1 MASAC
6 SGGHFELAKLLINA
20 GGDVNLSDEVF
31 MYCFRGFL
39 IAVFCL
45 LFKIGCD
52 PLLPVAC
59 SLGQSNLVE
68 LLLEK
73 GCNPNSRNQVFL
85 ISKCWSKFIK
95 YILPFS
101 VGEERVTLRLHSQS
115 LFYWH
120 TAHEF
125 LNKPRFLCKKRES

>member
-1 MASAC
+1 M
-6 SGGHFELAKLLINA
+6 N
-20 GGDVNLSDEVF
+20 
-31 MYCFRGFL
+31 CFRGFL

-59 SLGQSNLVE
+59 SSGQSNLVE
-68 LLLEK
+68 LLLEN

-85 ISKCWSKFIK
+85 ISSAGLRFVLL
-95 YILPFS
+95 LPFS
-101 VGEERVTLRLHSQS
+101 VGEERVTLRLLSQS

-125 LNKPRFLCKKRES
+125 FNKARFLCKKRES

>member
-1 MASAC
+1 M
-6 SGGHFELAKLLINA
+6 N
-20 GGDVNLSDEVF
+20 
-31 MYCFRGFL
+31 CFRRFL

-59 SLGQSNLVE
+59 SSGQSNLVE
-68 LLLEK
+68 LLLES
-73 GCNPNSRNQVFL
+73 GCNPNSRNQVFFL
-85 ISKCWSKFIK
+85 ISSAG
-95 YILPFS
+95 LRLVLLLRFS
-101 VGEERVTLRLHSQS
+101 VGEGRVTLRLLSQS

-125 LNKPRFLCKKRES
+125 FNKPRFLCKKARELERDI